1 MVSFNQLFTFV
12 LALSRKYN
20 IDSSHSESHSMAV
33 LRFADENYK
42 SQLAISPYLKEQ
54 ADVIYT
60 ASVLHDMCDK
70 KYMNQNDGIQEITHF
85 LQNQIKMKPRDI
97 YYTIRIIETMSYST
111 VKKSGYPDLDEYQL
125 AYHIVREADLLA
137 SYDFD
142 RSMIYHLN
150 RGNSLTDSYQN
161 ALELFRDRVFTY
173 NTEKLLLSDY
183 AQQRS
188 VPLTMNAINQMT
200 TWNRILTNCKT
211 M

>member
-70 KYMNQNDGIQEITHF
+70 KYMNQNDGIQEITYF

-97 YYTIRIIETMSYST
+97 YYTNRIIETMSYST